1 MRELDEQFWLG
12 QLISDNLKGERRGRN
27 TQLPAA
33 DLLRQSIDS
42 HLAGEE
48 DLNDAVRLSQDPA
61 FRLIDAEKV
70 RDRGA
75 ALPSHLRWFQTQL
88 LTQAV
93 NLRGLSVMNRG
104 INARAEGQQR
114 SGRSAC
120 CRFRQANG

>member
-114 SGRSAC
+114 SG
-120 CRFRQANG
+120 